1 MTSSLSL
8 NRTLKIARTWAR
20 VYQYRS
26 LKLSGLAARVA
37 ASADLQRIHR
47 LGREMEEVRRRDP
60 TCAAKYTDYSYW
72 MPFNVARIGR
82 LSLHKTSPLRM
93 LDIGCGPGYFLAA
106 ARACGHECY
115 GIDAPPSILSDVEK
129 RVYSELLGALGCDA
143 QVSPLLIERYVAM
156 NLPQRDLDLITA
168 FWICF
173 NRHCQPDEWGVAEWR
188 FFVADALSHLREGG
202 TLHLELN
209 VNPGR
214 YGPRQWYDDETL
226 EFFRSVGTV
235 EGGIVQIRKPKARP

>member
-1 MTSSLSL
+1 MTSALSF
-8 NRTLKIARTWAR
+8 NRTLQITRQWAR

-26 LKLSGLAARVA
+26 LKLGGLAAQVRA
-37 ASADLQRIHR
+37 NADLKRIQQ
-47 LGREMEEVRRRDP
+47 LGREMAGALEREP
-60 TCAAKYTDYSYW
+60 TCAAKYTDYTFW
-72 MPFNVARIGR
+72 IPFNVARIGK
-82 LSLHKTSPLRM
+82 LSLHKTPPLRI

-143 QVSPLLIERYVAM
+143 QVSPLLIERYLAM
-156 NLPQRDLDLITA
+156 NLPRELDLITA

-173 NRHCQPDEWGVAEWR
+173 NRHCQPDEWGVAEWQ
-188 FFVADALSHLREGG
+188 FFVADALSHLRGGG

-209 VNPGR
+209 ANPGR
-214 YGPRQWYDDETL
+214 YGSRQWYDEETL
-226 EFFRSVGTV
+226 KFFRSVGTV
-235 EGGIVQIRKPKARP
+235 DGGVVRIVNHTAR

>member
-1 MTSSLSL
+1 MTSPLSL
-8 NRTLKIARTWAR
+8 NRTLQITRLWAR

-26 LKLSGLAARVA
+26 LKLGGLAARIRA
-37 ASADLQRIHR
+37 NADLKRIQR
-47 LGREMEEVRRRDP
+47 LGREMASVLEHDP
-60 TCAAKYTDYSYW
+60 TCAAKYTDYTFW
-72 MPFNVARIGR
+72 IPFNVARIGG
-82 LSLHKTSPLRM
+82 LSLHKAPPLRM

-106 ARACGHECY
+106 ARACGHQCH

-129 RVYSELLGALGCDA
+129 RVYSELLAALDCTA

-156 NLPQRDLDLITA
+156 DLPLRKLDLITA

-173 NRHCQPDEWGVAEWR
+173 NRHCQPDEWGVAEWQ
-188 FFVADALSHLREGG
+188 FFVTDALSHLRDGG

-209 VNPGR
+209 GNPDR

-235 EGGIVQIRKPKARP
+235 EGGVVRILNGRAQ

>member
-1 MTSSLSL
+1 MAGAL
-8 NRTLKIARTWAR
+8 
-20 VYQYRS
+20 
-26 LKLSGLAARVA
+26 
-37 ASADLQRIHR
+37 
-47 LGREMEEVRRRDP
+47 ERDP
-60 TCAAKYTDYSYW
+60 TCAAKYTDYTFW
-72 MPFNVARIGR
+72 MPFNVARIGG
-82 LSLHKTSPLRM
+82 LSLHKTPPLRM

-156 NLPQRDLDLITA
+156 NLPLRDLDLITA

-173 NRHCQPDEWGVAEWR
+173 NRHCQPDEWGVAEWQ
-188 FFVADALSHLREGG
+188 FFVADALSHLRDGG

-209 VNPGR
+209 ANPDR

-226 EFFRSVGTV
+226 KFFRSVGTV
-235 EGGIVQIRKPKARP
+235 DGGIVRILNRRAR

>member
-1 MTSSLSL
+1 MTAPLFL
-8 NRTLKIARTWAR
+8 NRTLQITRLWAR
-20 VYQYRS
+20 VYHYRS
-26 LKLSGLAARVA
+26 LKLGGLAARVRA
-37 ASADLQRIHR
+37 NADLKRIHR
-47 LGREMEEVRRRDP
+47 LEREMAGVLERDP
-60 TCAAKYTDYSYW
+60 TCAAKYTDYTFW
-72 MPFNVARIGR
+72 IPFNVARIGG
-82 LSLHKTSPLRM
+82 LSLHRASPLRM

-129 RVYSELLGALGCDA
+129 RVYSELLAALNCNA

-156 NLPQRDLDLITA
+156 NLPLRQLDLITA

-173 NRHCQPDEWGVAEWR
+173 NRHCQPDEWGVAEWQ
-188 FFVADALSHLREGG
+188 FFVTDALSHLRDGG

-209 VNPGR
+209 ANPDR

-226 EFFRSVGTV
+226 KFFHSVGTV
-235 EGGIVQIRKPKARP
+235 EGGVVRIVNCGAQ